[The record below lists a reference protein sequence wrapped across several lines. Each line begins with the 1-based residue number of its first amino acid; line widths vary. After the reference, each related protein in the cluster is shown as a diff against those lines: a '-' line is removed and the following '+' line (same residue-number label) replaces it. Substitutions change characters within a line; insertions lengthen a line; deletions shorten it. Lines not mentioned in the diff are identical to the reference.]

1 LIPASEQPPVELPA
15 VPEQS
20 KKEEEKDEI
29 EDLLGNLEGEEIPVA
44 DG

>member
-1 LIPASEQPPVELPA
+1 LIQPPVEPSA

-20 KKEEEKDEI
+20 KKEEEEDEF